1 MIRQIIIIYLLT
13 ITIIMNSQSKN
24 FIDLP
29 HIEVSGHADTFVTP
43 DMIFI
48 KITLSEKDTKGKMSL
63 DELEKRMVLSLQ
75 SLEIDVEKNLKI
87 SDILSNY
94 RTHLIKKK
102 DIILTK
108 EYILKVK
115 NAETASKVFILLED
129 LDISNTSVYKLDHSE
144 IDNIKNLCR
153 TKAVIDA
160 HKKAIALTS
169 PLSQTIGNAI
179 FISDLDMIP
188 MNPFEGV
195 VAGINVQ
202 NYRPREASK
211 VEVPKIEFEKIK
223 VSSDVRVTFILK

>member
-1 MIRQIIIIYLLT
+1 MRRSIIIIYLLT
-13 ITIIMNSQSKN
+13 ITVIMNSQSKN

-29 HIEVSGHADTFVTP
+29 HIEVSGYADTFVTP

-48 KITLSEKDTKGKMSL
+48 KISLSEKDTKGKMSL
-63 DELEKRMVLSLQ
+63 DELEKRMVLSLK

-94 RTHLIKKK
+94 RTHLLKKK

-129 LDISNTSVYKLDHSE
+129 LDISNTSVYKLDYSE
-144 IDNIKNLCR
+144 IANIKNLCR

-169 PLSQTIGNAI
+169 PLSQSIGNAI
-179 FISDLDMIP
+179 FISDLDIIP

-202 NYRPREASK
+202 NSRPREASK

-223 VSSDVRVTFILK
+223 VSSDVRVTFVLK

>member
-1 MIRQIIIIYLLT
+1 MRRSIIIIYLLT
-13 ITIIMNSQSKN
+13 ITVIMNSQSKN

-29 HIEVSGHADTFVTP
+29 HIEVSGYADTFVTP

-48 KITLSEKDTKGKMSL
+48 KISLSEKDTKGKMSL

-94 RTHLIKKK
+94 RTHLLKKK

-129 LDISNTSVYKLDHSE
+129 LDISNTSVYKLDYSE
-144 IDNIKNLCR
+144 IANIKNLCR

-169 PLSQTIGNAI
+169 PLSQSIGNAI
-179 FISDLDMIP
+179 FISDLDIIP

-223 VSSDVRVTFILK
+223 VSSDVRVTFVLK

>member
-1 MIRQIIIIYLLT
+1 
-13 ITIIMNSQSKN
+13 MNSQSKN

-29 HIEVSGHADTFVTP
+29 HIEVSGYADTFVTP

-48 KITLSEKDTKGKMSL
+48 KISLSEKDTKGKMSL

-94 RTHLIKKK
+94 RTHLLKKK

-129 LDISNTSVYKLDHSE
+129 LDISNTSVYKLDYSE
-144 IDNIKNLCR
+144 IANIKNLCR

-169 PLSQTIGNAI
+169 PLSQSIGNAI
-179 FISDLDMIP
+179 FISDLDIIP

-223 VSSDVRVTFILK
+223 VSSDVRVTFVLK